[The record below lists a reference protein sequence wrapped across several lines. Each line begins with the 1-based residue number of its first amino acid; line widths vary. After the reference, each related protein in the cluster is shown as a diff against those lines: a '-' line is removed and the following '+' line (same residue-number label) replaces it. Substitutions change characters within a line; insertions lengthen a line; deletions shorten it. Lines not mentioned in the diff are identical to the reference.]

1 MELTGILFLV
11 VVVLCL
17 SLFIFALVKAFSGW
31 GVLYTVVLVFTFL
44 SCLTFLFASAGVA
57 SRRIAWVRVHDKL
70 KAQVE
75 KLEEEARMLKFG
87 DINRPTSDLS
97 SMVAL
102 ANEVSRLTVERGQ
115 IWKGATLSEFKR
127 DGIRLTLAGRP
138 ADAPAPAAV
147 PGAPPPP
154 EVNGDLPVENL
165 VYAYSEAPGDDGKIL
180 PREYLGEYKVAE
192 SQGGKA
198 LLVPIIP
205 LTDTQAEAAQNSPN
219 WTLFKILPVDS
230 HTAFAEPNSKRTNE
244 AEFGRMD
251 AKVIADLLKIPVELL
266 EKDASQLSSEEAR
279 QAKLLRSYVE
289 DGSRARE
296 NELPENVWYRIEFLT
311 EFSDTVDSEEKR
323 TASDGGY
330 FDTSGRT
337 VDARLRR
344 PEKQEKVTFKKGQQV
359 LFFRAYAEQLIS
371 QGIAKLIEPIFVR
384 PINDYSIAFGETRN
398 RTARAIQD
406 AEAIARDISQVQA
419 TNTVAQEQVVFR
431 QNERQMLD
439 KDKAQYD
446 KELTVITSEAERLA
460 AAVQQTK
467 AELSRIYRANQEQY
481 ERLVKSQQAFKAT
494 AN

>member
-11 VVVLCL
+11 VMILCL
-17 SLFIFALVKAFSGW
+17 TLFIFALVKAFSGW
-31 GVLYTVVLVFTFL
+31 GVLYTIVLVFTFL
-44 SCLTFLFASAGVA
+44 SCLVFLFASAGVA

-115 IWKGATLSEFKR
+115 IWRGASLTEFKR
-127 DGIRLTLAGRP
+127 DGVRLTMAGP
-138 ADAPAPAAV
+138 TAEAPAPAAA
-147 PGAPPPP
+147 GNPPQP

-165 VYAYSEAPGDDGKIL
+165 VHAYGEAPGDDGKIL
-180 PREYLGEYKVAE
+180 PRIYLGEYKVAE

-198 LLVPIIP
+198 LLVPIIE
-205 LTDTQAEAAQNSPN
+205 LTDAQAEAAQNSAN

-230 HTAFAEPNSKRTNE
+230 HTAFAEPGSKRTNE

-251 AKVIADLLKIPVELL
+251 AKVIADLLKLPVELL
-266 EKDASQLSSEEAR
+266 ERDASQLSGEEAR

-296 NELPENVWYRIEFLT
+296 NELPENVWYRIEFLND
-311 EFSDTVDSEEKR
+311 FSDVVDSEEKR

-344 PEKQEKVTFKKGQQV
+344 PEKQEKVSFKKGQQV
-359 LFFRAYAEQLIS
+359 LFIRAFAEQLIS
-371 QGIAKLIEPIFVR
+371 QGTAKLIEPVFVR
-384 PINDYSIAFGETRN
+384 PIHDYSIAFSETRN

-406 AEAIARDISQVQA
+406 AQAIARDIGQVQA

-446 KELTVITSEAERLA
+446 KELAVITSEVERLTT
-460 AAVQQTK
+460 AVQQTK

-481 ERLVKSQQAFKAT
+481 ERLVRTQQAFQAT

>member
-11 VVVLCL
+11 VVILCL
-17 SLFIFALVKAFSGW
+17 TLFIFALVKAFSGW

-44 SCLTFLFASAGVA
+44 SCLVFLFASAGVA

-70 KAQVE
+70 KLQVE

-87 DINRPTSDLS
+87 DIHRPTSDLS
-97 SMVAL
+97 SMVSL

-115 IWKGATLSEFKR
+115 IWRGASLAEFKK
-127 DGIRLTLAGRP
+127 DGIRLTMAGRP
-138 ADAPAPAAV
+138 VAEPVPAGVAN
-147 PGAPPPP
+147 PPQT

-165 VYAYSEAPGDDGKIL
+165 VHAYSEAQGDDGKVL
-180 PREYLGEYKVAE
+180 PRVYLGEYMVAE
-192 SQGGKA
+192 SQGGSA
-198 LLVPIIP
+198 LLRPVIA
-205 LTDTQAEAAQNSPN
+205 LTAAQAEAAQNATT

-251 AKVIADLLKIPVELL
+251 AKVLSDLLKLPVELL
-266 EKDASQLSSEEAR
+266 DRDASQLNSEEAR
-279 QAKLLRSYVE
+279 QARVLRSYVE

-296 NELPENVWYRIEFLT
+296 NEQPENIWNRIEFLND
-311 EFSDTVDSEEKR
+311 FSDIVDSEEIR

-344 PEKQEKVTFKKGQQV
+344 PENQEKVSFKKGQQV
-359 LFFRAYAEQLIS
+359 LFIKAFADQLIS
-371 QGIAKLIEPIFVR
+371 QGTAKLIEPIFVR
-384 PINDYSIAFGETRN
+384 PINDYSIAFSETRN
-398 RTARAIQD
+398 RIARAIQD
-406 AEAIARDISQVQA
+406 AEAINRDIAQVQA

-439 KDKAQYD
+439 KDRAQYD
-446 KELTVITSEAERLA
+446 KELTVISSEVERLST
-460 AAVQQTK
+460 AVQQTK
-467 AELSRIYRANQEQY
+467 TELSRIYRANQEQY
-481 ERLVKSQQAFKAT
+481 EQLVRTQQAFQAT